1 MLHRIQLPDCVPQLE
16 QIRQFQRDV
25 LALACSPQTVL
36 PLTQEALQNN
46 LGVDRGDWLW
56 RKLWKQRGNP
66 GETSFHLALI
76 AVVEFATNHPELTQT
91 LLDAFDHDV
100 TFHTA
105 LDDPDFHFYFND
117 LDDETHRV
125 LKPFMI
131 AFYEDL
137 LSSGFETAIHGQ
149 PAKLD
154 RDAFIE
160 SFWRVNQ
167 QLEVC
172 PACDRQ
178 RSDKVDNKV
187 YDDADHFLPKSKY
200 PFLSLHHENLVP
212 LCLYCNR
219 SFKGDR
225 DPVDDHSNAPLCHTF
240 HPYERPALD
249 FMEVVVNRIDATGV
263 PLIEFE
269 DRAGMPSRRVESLK
283 RVFRLH
289 ERWPDQLRYHI
300 GDVRDA
306 VADAGRKWR
315 KVSLELTE
323 EVLQNELQDMLE
335 QRIKKRGRKIGY
347 VLQASYLTFALNDS
361 DELQTLWRAFTGD

>member
-25 LALACSPQTVL
+25 LTLACFPQVVL
-36 PLTQEALQNN
+36 PLTQDALQKS

-66 GETSFHLALI
+66 GETSFHLALV
-76 AVVEFATNHPELTQT
+76 AVIQFVQKHPDQAQAM
-91 LLDAFDHDV
+91 LDAFDHDV

-105 LDDPDFHFYFND
+105 LNDHSFHFYFNG
-117 LDDETHRV
+117 LSEEAHKV

-137 LSSGFETAIHGQ
+137 LSAGFETAIHGQ
-149 PAKLD
+149 PEKLD
-154 RDAFIE
+154 RDAFVE
-160 SFWRVNQ
+160 SFWRANQ

-187 YDDADHFLPKSKY
+187 YDDADHFMPKSKY

-212 LCLYCNR
+212 LCISCNR

-225 DPVDDHSNAPLCHTF
+225 DPVDDHSNAPLINIF

-249 FMEVVVNRIDATGV
+249 FMEVVINRDDNGV
-263 PLIEFE
+263 PLVAFD
-269 DRAGMPSRRVESLK
+269 DRDGMSSRRIESMK

-289 ERWPDQLRYHI
+289 ERWPDQLRYQME
-300 GDVRDA
+300 VLRDE
-306 VADAGRKWR
+306 VANAGRRWR
-315 KVSLELTE
+315 SDANLTE
-323 EVLQNELQDMLE
+323 DIFQDELQEMLR
-335 QRIKKRGRKIGY
+335 QKREKCGRRVGY
-347 VLQASYLTFALNDS
+347 VLQASYLIFALNNS
-361 DELQTLWRAFTGD
+361 DEFQTLFGEFAGD